1 MRVCP
6 GCSAGMK
13 AFGAGKV
20 ELDRCTFCRGLWF
33 DGGELETV
41 IGKKLA
47 PTFTAGMQT
56 ARKCATCSKQMVP
69 AELGGLRIEVCRV
82 DRGVFLDEHELLALN
97 GGKRVNVAQQAVPP
111 PPPPEATVKHDV
123 SAWLDSLL

>member
-97 GGKRVNVAQQAVPP
+97 GGKRVNVAQHAVAP